1 YFTDFKLAYLIGY
14 ERIPMDE
21 LCESETLWKLRSWGK
36 YENYLDAAELIFG
49 EQTQSVE
56 VVAQNRAGAKT
67 GDRVELESS
76 TARTLFAAFS
86 LFIVPFL
93 ITLVFY
99 FISKEFFLSQKSFP
113 LVLILVFCAAFF
125 VMGKIVNGFIKKKHS
140 IYVVRILE
148 ESKESLEAE

>member
-1 YFTDFKLAYLIGY
+1 MKAIGTVIKTEKNTATVVS
-14 ERIPMDE
+14 ERSSACSACHS
-21 LCESETLWKLRSWGK
+21 CEARG
-36 YENYLDAAELIFG
+36 ACHAELIFG

-56 VVAQNRAGAKT
+56 VVAQNRAGAKK